1 MKRGAQSKTIVSTQ
15 LVKTYMDQKY
25 RTAEKDSYDRIYTQV
40 VDFAN
45 QYQEQRIEKLKAI
58 GLTRSVKKIQFPAE
72 SVDPVLAYLISTYDK
87 LKHLKESKRIT
98 QRKAKCLGK

>member
-1 MKRGAQSKTIVSTQ
+1 
-15 LVKTYMDQKY
+15 MDTEL
-25 RTAEKDSYDRIYTQV
+25 RHCEKDSYDRIYLQV

-45 QYQEQRIEKLKAI
+45 HYQERRIFKVKSI